1 MNDISPIQALK
12 IQQRGDHEE
21 CMKLS
26 EVFGIDKTIKHESCE
41 KHGSYESRNL
51 FRQLWSG
58 CPACVAEEK
67 AVRDR
72 EDAELEANRRHAAW
86 QRKLGEANIPERFKD
101 RTLTSYKATTDGQK
115 RALAFAQLYVEQFA
129 SISETGR
136 SAIFC
141 GKPGTG
147 KTHLSIG
154 IALAIM
160 GTGKSALFT
169 TVQRMVRR
177 MKETFRKDSEDS
189 ERDVLNMLT
198 YPDLL
203 IIDEIGVQ
211 FGSDFEK
218 NLMFDILNERYED
231 RKPTLLLSNLTA
243 QEVKAFLGERIYD
256 RLRED
261 DGKCV
266 SFDWD
271 SYRGSAA

>member
-1 MNDISPIQALK
+1 MND
-12 IQQRGDHEE
+12 

-26 EVFGIDKTIKHESCE
+26 DVFGTDKTIRREVCE
-41 KHGSYESRNL
+41 KHGDFDSRNL
-51 FRQLWSG
+51 FRHVWSG
-58 CPACVAEEK
+58 CPTCAAEEK

-72 EDAELEANRRHAAW
+72 EAVEIEASRRHAAW
-86 QRKLGEANIPERFKD
+86 QRRMGEANIPERFKD
-101 RTLTSYKATTDGQK
+101 RTLSSYRATTDGQE
-115 RALAFAQLYVEQFA
+115 RALAFANTYVEQFA
-129 SISETGR
+129 TVNETGR

-160 GTGKSALFT
+160 GAGNSALFT
-169 TVQRMVRR
+169 TVQRIVRR
-177 MKETFRKDSEDS
+177 MKETFRKDAEDS
-189 ERDVLNMLT
+189 ERDVLNMLI

-211 FGSDFEK
+211 FGSEFEK
-218 NLMFDILNERYED
+218 NLMFDILNERYEN
-231 RKPTLLLSNLTA
+231 RKPTLMLSNLTA

-261 DGKCV
+261 GGQCV
-266 SFDWD
+266 AFDWQ
-271 SYRGSAA
+271 SFRKMAA